1 MCRLSSLED
10 LPNELLLQIFS
21 YLNQLPIFQ
30 CFLDLN
36 QRWRNLLVRHMSTLR
51 LSSNDNHDDTRRL
64 LEEYLPSIKDFVRS
78 LSIDHQL
85 IGNVFLHQWKFHPLI
100 NLCSLELIDHGIDL
114 VEELLRVCQPERL
127 KIVQTPFCQARR
139 VQRTF
144 LPTSLRRLQ
153 IDAHVEPAC
162 EK

>member
-21 YLNQLPIFQ
+21 YLNQLQIFQ

-36 QRWRNLLVRHMSTLR
+36 QRWTDLLVRHMSTLR
-51 LSSNDNHDDTRRL
+51 LSMNDDTHRL

-85 IGNVFLHQWKFHPLI
+85 IDNAFLQHWKFHPLI

-114 VEELLRVCQPERL
+114 AEELLRVCQPERL

-139 VQRTF
+139 VQRSF